1 MNIALEGIE
10 TRAPR
15 AAKVELVSRVRRM
28 WDRSR
33 RSLLDGSARQRLEG
47 STRNLVDRSRESV
60 AQFVGAAAPAETG
73 SQDALAGVCS
83 SIALRD
89 LNLVDALLE
98 QLEHME
104 VDEDDPEALERLY
117 AVDHL
122 ATRLRRN
129 SENLRVLAG
138 REAGGGSDAPL
149 PLLDVVRAGMS
160 AIPGYHRVRLGTLA
174 QLHVVGFAADDMSR
188 VLAELLDNATAHSP
202 PSSEVA
208 VGAHLTERG
217 SVLVRVEDSGIGLPP
232 DRLSELNERLAGSPR
247 LDRGTVQHM
256 GLAVVRRLALAHG
269 VRVWLARRSPHGT
282 TASVLIP
289 AVLVRDSV
297 RSHRES
303 EPPNP
308 SVRGGKAAK
317 PQASQRILPQRA
329 DQSASSRS
337 ASAEPD
343 QQPEDTEGETT
354 VTANGLPRRV
364 PRSLK
369 DPHSSARPEQREAV
383 RLEQADRESHQRLLA
398 DLGAFADGEQQAHA
412 DQHAHDKGRDQ

>member
-1 MNIALEGIE
+1 
-10 TRAPR
+10 
-15 AAKVELVSRVRRM
+15 M

-33 RSLLDGSARQRLEG
+33 RSLLDGTARQRLEG
-47 STRNLVDRSRESV
+47 STRQLLERSRDSV
-60 AQFVGAAAPAETG
+60 AQFVGVPGPAEPG
-73 SQDALAGVCS
+73 SQDVLAGVCS
-83 SIALRD
+83 SVALRD

-98 QLEHME
+98 QLERME

-117 AVDHL
+117 TIDHL

-149 PLLDVVRAGMS
+149 ALVDVIRAGMS
-160 AIPGYHRVRLGTLA
+160 GIADYQRVRLGTMTSLE
-174 QLHVVGFAADDMSR
+174 VVGPAADDLSR

-256 GLAVVRRLALAHG
+256 GLAVVRRLAAAHG
-269 VRVWLARRSPHGT
+269 VRVWLARRSPRGT
-282 TASVLIP
+282 TASVLVP
-289 AVLVRDSV
+289 DALVRDVPRGSV
-297 RSHRES
+297 GTAGAKAGS
-303 EPPNP
+303 P
-308 SVRGGKAAK
+308 KAAPETAPK
-317 PQASQRILPQRA
+317 TAGRKAAAPSGEAAQRA
-329 DQSASSRS
+329 DTGPS
-337 ASAEPD
+337 EPD
-343 QQPEDTEGETT
+343 PHFAETEGGKS

-364 PRSLK
+364 PRTAQ
-369 DPHSSARPEQREAV
+369 DPGAVTAPEPREAL
-383 RLEQADRESHQRLLA
+383 RLEQGDRESHRRLLA
-398 DLGAFADGEQQAHA
+398 DLGAFADGEQLAHA
-412 DQHAHDKGRDQ
+412 DQQAHDKGRDQ